1 MSKVENGVLKRY
13 LKYLQSDEF
22 KTRRIFLVEKM

>member
-1 MSKVENGVLKRY
+1 MSKVENGVIKRY

-22 KTRRIFLVEKM
+22 KTRRIFLVEKV

>member
-22 KTRRIFLVEKM
+22 KTRRIFLVEKV

>member
-13 LKYLQSDEF
+13 LKYLPSDEF
-22 KTRRIFLVEKM
+22 KTRRIFLVEKV